1 MLITGEVDRVTGFE
15 KGGGIHQT
23 WHGGSWEPT
32 RQERPDPASDNGPHS
47 GHRGQPSHPPV
58 TYILVSHPVVAVAE
72 VTGAV
77 PDIRRDTGLVT
88 VAAAEPAMQAA
99 LVRPRRCQPGT
110 PSSVGPLPR
119 AASRRQS
126 RPRAAPGR
134 RPHRPA

>member
-88 VAAAEPAMQAA
+88 VAAAEPGDAGGARAPAA
-99 LVRPRRCQPGT
+99 VPARHSQ
-110 PSSVGPLPR
+110 
-119 AASRRQS
+119 Q
-126 RPRAAPGR
+126 R
-134 RPHRPA
+134 RPAA